1 VRKPG
6 RVGQSLLNSLPEL
19 AKIIIEE
26 RSENDNFKRNPD
38 DPQEHDLSWH
48 QFGIITHTRKFCE
61 FHQTK
66 SQEYFRQWGIDKE
79 VNRNLSKQIAKKTK
93 AELLGISIPLHD
105 LGKFTR
111 SFKERDGKLMPD
123 YNGHWEKSE
132 KLIMENEQIRNLLQE
147 TCGLTN
153 SQVVYVARCA
163 GLHYELGKV
172 RGQAERSDSQYT
184 IAFVESKQCRQAC
197 DEIAP
202 KYPEFKEEIGIMF
215 LGDSL
220 AKTDIAIDANTDQGI
235 ENQTEQIKQ
244 IIQKQGLNDKLVAA
258 VKERPVNI
266 AVAKTYLKL
275 INEK

>member
-1 VRKPG
+1 MRKPG